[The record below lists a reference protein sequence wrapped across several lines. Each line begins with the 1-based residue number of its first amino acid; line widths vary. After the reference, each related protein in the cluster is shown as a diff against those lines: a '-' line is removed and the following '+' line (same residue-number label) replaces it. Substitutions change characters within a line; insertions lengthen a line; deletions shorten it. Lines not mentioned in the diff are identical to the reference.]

1 MRKLGLPNLT
11 LVCVVVAACC
21 FLLFNYVD
29 DVRSGT
35 PTAAAC
41 HDKVSLKLSDD
52 DETLRTTVRTSWHP
66 PESEP
71 YWLPGAYASGWV
83 DITNAGRQAVGST
96 LLTVQVVTSGGEHP
110 DSETGDPAVHN
121 IDDFIDVTE
130 LSYDGEDILAAV
142 ASALGDGE
150 PPLTLGE
157 LDEALHFDLEAL
169 TDGVLGRGETSRLS
183 MTLHL
188 RPETGND
195 YQSDVV
201 SFDFTFDAGA
211 QRPQLGTRT
220 LGYYKNHDCV
230 LGGILR
236 WWPIY
241 LDGEWISTV
250 DDALSILNGKGD
262 THRNRMKRQLLV
274 TKLNIRAF
282 GIGLYDLLDI
292 GEPVAWTV
300 VRAEALLRSDASN
313 EELSGMNDLLDSINN
328 YGTDVP
334 LPDWLRERC
343 PHS

>member
-1 MRKLGLPNLT
+1 MRKPSLPNLT
-11 LVCVVVAACC
+11 LVCVAVTACC

-29 DVRSGT
+29 SVRSNT
-35 PTAAAC
+35 PTASAC

-52 DETLRTTVRTSWHP
+52 DETLRTTVRASWHP
-66 PESEP
+66 PENRP
-71 YWLPGAYASGWV
+71 CWLPGAHVSGWV
-83 DITNAGRQAVGST
+83 DITNTGRKAVGST

-110 DSETGDPAVHN
+110 DSESGDPAVHN
-121 IDDFIDVTE
+121 IDDFTDVTE

-169 TDGVLGRGETSRLS
+169 TDGVLAQGETSRLS

-195 YQSDVV
+195 YQGDVV

-230 LGGILR
+230 LGVLLR
-236 WWPIY
+236 WWPLY
-241 LDGEWISTV
+241 LDGERISV
-250 DDALSILNGKGD
+250 DDALSIFEEEGTPRD
-262 THRNRMKRQLLV
+262 RMKRQLLV

-292 GEPVAWTV
+292 GEPVVWTV

-328 YGTDVP
+328 YGDDVP